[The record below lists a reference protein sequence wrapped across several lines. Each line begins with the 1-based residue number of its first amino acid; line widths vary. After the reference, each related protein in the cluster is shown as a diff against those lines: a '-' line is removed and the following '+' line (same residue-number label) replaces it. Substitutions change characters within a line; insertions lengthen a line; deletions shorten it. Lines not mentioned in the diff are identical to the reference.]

1 MRSMTFNSSVEVV
14 RSNAT
19 FHSNFIFKVVHIFL
33 SLTFTMIASHFLLP
47 VIAMLLSIGSIEAG
61 PSTPRTNIQNT
72 TEASSEKVSNIKSRQ
87 FNTNV
92 PTGATGLSAGN
103 SASLLQSPLQQL
115 ALLQQVT
122 SSNNSPMSI
131 ASELEA
137 QKQEAL
143 QLQNQKQQQGLMA
156 SVQIQQDQVATA
168 QAAITN
174 QSQMV
179 NGQFQPGANV
189 QAALNPQLQQLQQT
203 LEAQKQQLLIQQQL
217 LQQQVKPEAQQMNKQ
232 QILIAQLLS
241 EPPAKRPQ
249 LWEQIKQTITKQEAA
264 MMVNPFAN
272 QMGQTSSTPAIFSQS
287 NISQP
292 SRSQQEMQRYQ
303 ALLQLLSLASLSSN
317 NPNRLGHYAEP
328 NRSTMSSIGSG
339 LPYSFGS
346 NAINA
351 QLLQQ
356 QQMQQQQM
364 LLLQRQQQMMMFQH
378 QMAMMNPFMF

>member
-1 MRSMTFNSSVEVV
+1 MRSITFDSSVEVV
-14 RSNAT
+14 RSNTT
-19 FHSNFIFKVVHIFL
+19 FHSNFIFKVPL
-33 SLTFTMIASHFLLP
+33 SNHNGCITFT
-47 VIAMLLSIGSIEAG
+47 VIAMLVSIGSIDAV
-61 PSTPRTNIQNT
+61 PSTPRPSVQNT
-72 TEASSEKVSNIKSRQ
+72 TRESALEKVSNIKSRQ
-87 FNTNV
+87 FNANV

-103 SASLLQSPLQQL
+103 SASLQQSPLQQL

-122 SSNNSPMSI
+122 NSNNNPMSI

-143 QLQNQKQQQGLMA
+143 QLQNQKQQQGLLA

-203 LEAQKQQLLIQQQL
+203 LEAQKQQLLVQQQL

-232 QILIAQLLS
+232 QILIAQLLN

-264 MMVNPFAN
+264 MLVNPFAN
-272 QMGQTSSTPAIFSQS
+272 QMGQTSLAPTSFSQS
-287 NISQP
+287 NLSLP

-303 ALLQLLSLASLSSN
+303 ALIQLLSLASLSAN

-328 NRSTMSSIGSG
+328 NRSPMSSVGSSG
-339 LPYSFGS
+339 FPYSFGS

-356 QQMQQQQM
+356 QQMQQQ
-364 LLLQRQQQMMMFQH
+364 LLLLHRQQQMMMFQQ

>member
-1 MRSMTFNSSVEVV
+1 MRPITFNSSVEVV
-14 RSNAT
+14 RSNAA
-19 FHSNFIFKVVHIFL
+19 FHSNFIVKVVHIFFN
-33 SLTFTMIASHFLLP
+33 LTFTMIASPFVLP
-47 VIAMLLSIGSIEAG
+47 VIVMLVSIGSIEAV
-61 PSTPRTNIQNT
+61 PSTRRSSIENT
-72 TEASSEKVSNIKSRQ
+72 TSESPPEKVSNIKSRQ
-87 FNTNV
+87 FNVNV
-92 PTGATGLSAGN
+92 PTGATGLNAGN
-103 SASLLQSPLQQL
+103 SASLQQSPLQQL

-122 SSNNSPMSI
+122 TSSTNPMSI

-137 QKQEAL
+137 QKQEAF

-203 LEAQKQQLLIQQQL
+203 LEAQKQQLLVQQQL

-232 QILIAQLLS
+232 QILIAQLLN

-249 LWEQIKQTITKQEAA
+249 LLEQIKQTITKQEAA

-272 QMGQTSSTPAIFSQS
+272 QIGQTSLTPTSFAQS
-287 NISQP
+287 NLSLP

-317 NPNRLGHYAEP
+317 NPNRLGHYAES
-328 NRSTMSSIGSG
+328 NRPTMPSIGSG
-339 LPYSFGS
+339 VPFSFGS

-356 QQMQQQQM
+356 QQMQQQM
-364 LLLQRQQQMMMFQH
+364 LLIQRQQQMMMFQQ

>member
-1 MRSMTFNSSVEVV
+1 
-14 RSNAT
+14 
-19 FHSNFIFKVVHIFL
+19 
-33 SLTFTMIASHFLLP
+33 
-47 VIAMLLSIGSIEAG
+47 
-61 PSTPRTNIQNT
+61 
-72 TEASSEKVSNIKSRQ
+72 
-87 FNTNV
+87 
-92 PTGATGLSAGN
+92 
-103 SASLLQSPLQQL
+103 
-115 ALLQQVT
+115 
-122 SSNNSPMSI
+122 
-131 ASELEA
+131 
-137 QKQEAL
+137 
-143 QLQNQKQQQGLMA
+143 
-156 SVQIQQDQVATA
+156 
-168 QAAITN
+168 
-174 QSQMV
+174 MV

-232 QILIAQLLS
+232 QILIAQLLN

-264 MMVNPFAN
+264 MMLNPFAN

-356 QQMQQQQM
+356 QQMQQHQM